1 MKKIVILLAAAAAL
15 MLSSAVSAKAEGL
28 IVKGG
33 LTYTSASTV
42 QELKNGKSGW
52 EFGAGFQTET
62 FSGLSLQPELLYKV
76 KGVTLSDATKV
87 DMNYLELPV
96 NVQWGIDLLIARPF
110 IFASPFIGCNLG
122 TKFSK
127 ESDLAA
133 TVKESV
139 QKFEYGFGAGIGLD
153 LFKFQI
159 TAKYNWN
166 FGKIASWGDYKEKI
180 SGLDPA
186 AGTIEIALGLKF

>member
-1 MKKIVILLAAAAAL
+1 MKKIAIIFAAAAAL
-15 MLSSAVSAKAEGL
+15 ILSSVTASAEGL
-28 IVKGG
+28 VVKGG

-153 LFKFQI
+153 LFRFQI

-166 FGKIASWGDYKEKI
+166 FGKIASWGDYKEKL